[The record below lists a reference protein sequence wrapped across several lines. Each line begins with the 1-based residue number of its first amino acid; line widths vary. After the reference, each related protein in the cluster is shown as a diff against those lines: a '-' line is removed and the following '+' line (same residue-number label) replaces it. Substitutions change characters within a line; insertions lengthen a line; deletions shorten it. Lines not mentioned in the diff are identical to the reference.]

1 MNIVFWQMILAVIE
15 NGFLAGVS
23 FDVALVKLP
32 TRKRIGPVA
41 YAQFARGNDLGNG
54 RVVYPVLGVLALIL
68 VFAVTV
74 TAWAEHEPAGIMT
87 YLAIASVLTILHS
100 LCTVK
105 AAPIMLS
112 LAKTPDEAGLLTQ
125 KLDRF
130 AFWHTFRALLQGA
143 TFIVLVWTLVKV
155 VGP

>member
-1 MNIVFWQMILAVIE
+1 MNIVFWLLVLAVIE
-15 NGFLAGVS
+15 NGFLAGAS

-54 RVVYPVLGVLALIL
+54 KIVYPALGVLALIL

-74 TAWAEHEPAGIMT
+74 IVWVKHEPSNIMM
-87 YLAIASVLTILHS
+87 LLTIAAALSIFHS
-100 LCTVK
+100 LCTAQ

-112 LAKTPDEAGLLTQ
+112 LAKTPDEAQLLTQ
-125 KLDRF
+125 KLNRF
-130 AFWHTFRALLQGA
+130 ARWHTLRAMLQGA
-143 TFIVLVWTLVKV
+143 TFIILVWTLVKV
-155 VGP
+155 VGS